1 MRTTFDSSQRERRF
15 VPLAALK
22 VLKVCLLKLM

>member
-1 MRTTFDSSQRERRF
+1 MLLWHSVCMKERRF

-22 VLKVCLLKLM
+22 TLKVCLLKLM